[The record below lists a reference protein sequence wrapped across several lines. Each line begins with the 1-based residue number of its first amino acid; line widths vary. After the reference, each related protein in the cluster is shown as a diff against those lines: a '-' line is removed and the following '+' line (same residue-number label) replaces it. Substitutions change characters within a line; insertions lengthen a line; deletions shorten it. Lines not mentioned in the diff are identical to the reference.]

1 MIDPTFEH
9 PLNAFALTVITL
21 SGKIIDGIYV
31 FNDYGLASIV
41 SLDGKICRKFK
52 ENDRVIVA
60 ENLEDAQAYLKYL
73 SKCYYR
79 EFHDRAKKE
88 NLNINDFRF
97 YLVKLDSSKFKGIK
111 FKDTKT
117 TMKKEFAMIKLF
129 NFELKENKDK

>member
-1 MIDPTFEH
+1 M
-9 PLNAFALTVITL
+9 
-21 SGKIIDGIYV
+21 
-31 FNDYGLASIV
+31 
-41 SLDGKICRKFK
+41 
-52 ENDRVIVA
+52 
-60 ENLEDAQAYLKYL
+60 KYL